1 MQVSIGYQHLYIV
14 FCVFSS
20 LHVTTAHHVAFCT
33 VDMVDPGLLTL
44 APHPDISE
52 LSGFTLEGAV
62 LQMEE
67 QMVLFQLQREMQGTG
82 KKKKIT
88 GSQADRTAK
97 RQHAETQVLLLPEKM
112 WRKNTE
118 DKPEVSK
125 MTLA

>member
-33 VDMVDPGLLTL
+33 VDMVDPGLFTL

-82 KKKKIT
+82 KKKKNHWLS
-88 GSQADRTAK
+88 G
-97 RQHAETQVLLLPEKM
+97 RQNSKASTCRDTSVAAS
-112 WRKNTE
+112 RKNVE
-118 DKPEVSK
+118 KK
-125 MTLA
+125 H